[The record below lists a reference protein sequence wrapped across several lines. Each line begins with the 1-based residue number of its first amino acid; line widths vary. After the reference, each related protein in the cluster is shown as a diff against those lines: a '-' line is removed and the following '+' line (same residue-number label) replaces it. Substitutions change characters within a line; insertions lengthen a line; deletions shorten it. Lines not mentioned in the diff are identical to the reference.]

1 MRKYNL
7 TFVIIILALLQGCA
21 IFDKTETDPY
31 KTMTEAELYNEGS
44 IFLNNAD
51 IPQAAAL
58 FELLEIRYPFSRYAQ
73 QSVLDLAYAYYD
85 FGNKD
90 DAIAECDRFIDLYPN
105 HPNLDYAYY
114 IRALSNLEKEQP
126 FFQEILGQD
135 ISKYDVTRL
144 RNSYNDFLL
153 IANKFQGSKYAEDAR
168 NRLVFLRNNM
178 AKHEVYVAS
187 YYLKIGAH
195 VASSE
200 RAKYMLENY
209 PGTPAA
215 EEALI
220 ILINSYNKLKMYDLA
235 QETADVLLA
244 NYPNYK
250 YTVNQ
255 DTSISIKDNNKVID
269 NTSND
274 SFFGLGL
281 F

>member
-244 NYPNYK
+244 NYPNYQ

-255 DTSISIKDNNKVID
+255 DMSISIKDNNKVID

>member
-7 TFVIIILALLQGCA
+7 TFVIIILASLQGCA